1 MTGRTYLDCYG
12 SLADTA
18 VAEDGNFE
26 EHSWWG
32 SLFSRFGIKQKSRF
46 GLSGGDEKTH
56 HLGDSSGSLR
66 RKNNE
71 RVEFRCSRQKQQES
85 NEASNGFMGGLCC
98 RRTVRAS
105 PGLHFPSTFQ
115 RVPSPC
121 RQTTTLYNSREKRCK
136 LDTDIYCPLR

>member
-46 GLSGGDEKTH
+46 GLNGT
-56 HLGDSSGSLR
+56 R
-66 RKNNE
+66 RLTILE
-71 RVEFRCSRQKQQES
+71 I
-85 NEASNGFMGGLCC
+85 
-98 RRTVRAS
+98 RA
-105 PGLHFPSTFQ
+105 G
-115 RVPSPC
+115 R
-121 RQTTTLYNSREKRCK
+121 
-136 LDTDIYCPLR
+136 